1 MFFGLIGA
9 DVNIIDVPPSP
20 ELIANLPNLRAAL
33 VALDGGANTIYNM
46 VVLGDSL
53 CEGGIADESEPNNY
67 LTLGF
72 VGQLRTYLASLYQ
85 DVGMGFLSVFHPH
98 ENAGNM
104 WTLGAGWSLNDAIGW
119 GVGKLLAI
127 GSSGTG
133 TITLRFTGSAIRI
146 FHLVGSI
153 GGSFKWKIDSGA
165 ETQVSTYAAD
175 GAIGHT
181 DIAGLTDTSH
191 TLTIKRIAD
200 GKDVYLLG
208 ALPVNEATKGMRIN
222 NCARWGTKAGDAISG
237 DSPEFVDEM
246 EIDYWEPVLT
256 ILAFGANDCIEATSV
271 ETFSTQ
277 LQSLITRA
285 KAYGDVLLLN
295 DACSPAVDQED
306 LLAYSEEMESLAATN
321 EVAYFDLV
329 TALGGVANAV
339 AEGYIASDN
348 THWSL
353 AGHTA
358 AANILIPRLIG

>member
-1 MFFGLIGA
+1 MFFGLIE
-9 DVNIIDVPPSP
+9 NIVKQASAIPLID
-20 ELIANLPNLRAAL
+20 NLPNFRAAL
-33 VALDGGANTIYNM
+33 SALDGGASTIYNV

-85 DVGMGFLSVFHPH
+85 DVGMGFLPVYQPH
-98 ENAGNM
+98 ENSGDM
-104 WTLGAGWSLNDAIGW
+104 WTLGTGWSLNDAIGW

-127 GSSGTG
+127 GESGTG
-133 TITLRFTGSAIRI
+133 AITLSFTGSAIRI

-153 GGSFKWKIDSGA
+153 GGSFKWKIDSGS
-165 ETQVSTYAAD
+165 ETQVSTYAED
-175 GAIGHT
+175 GAIGYT
-181 DIAGLTDTSH
+181 DISGLTDAAH
-191 TLTIKRIAD
+191 TLTITRIAD

-208 ALPVNEATKGMRIN
+208 ALPVNDATKGVRIN
-222 NCARWGTKAGDAISG
+222 NCARWGSKVEHTISG
-237 DSPEFVDEM
+237 DSPEFVDEL

-256 ILAFGANDCIEATSV
+256 IIAYGANDCIEATSV
-271 ETFSTQ
+271 ETFGTQ

-285 KAYGDVLLLN
+285 KTYGDVLLLN
-295 DACSPAVDQED
+295 TACSPAVDQED
-306 LLAYSEEMESLAATN
+306 LLAYSEEIESLAATN

-353 AGHTA
+353 DGHTE